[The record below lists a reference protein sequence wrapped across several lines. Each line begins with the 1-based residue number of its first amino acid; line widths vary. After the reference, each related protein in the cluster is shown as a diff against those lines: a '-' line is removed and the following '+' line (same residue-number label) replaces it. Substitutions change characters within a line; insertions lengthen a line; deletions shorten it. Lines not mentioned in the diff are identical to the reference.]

1 MSMQGI
7 ANILQLGYKEL
18 RSLGFE
24 KVLLFLLLWNF
35 SFGLYEAATSQS
47 TELRNASVAVVDEDR
62 SPLSQRLINA
72 LRPPEFLPPKLID
85 FAEAD
90 PGLDAG
96 LYTFSLHV
104 PAGFQRDVLA
114 GHQPAI
120 QLNIDA
126 TRMNEAFI
134 GAGYIHNII
143 TDEVSRFVLG
153 YRGET
158 VLPVKLSTRMQ
169 FNPNLNGVWFYGA
182 MELVNNIT
190 FMSIILAG
198 AALIREREHGTIE
211 HLLVMPLTPFQ
222 IMAAKIWA
230 NGLVVLAVAALALWI
245 VVQGALAMPIAGS
258 VSLFL
263 FAAMLNLF
271 STTALGILLATIA
284 RSMPQFALLMILV
297 VVPLN
302 MLSGASAPPESM
314 PLLVRSVML
323 AAPTTHF
330 VSLAQAVLFRGA
342 GLSVVWPQL
351 LAIAGIGA
359 AYFAAA
365 LLRFR
370 RTLAFS

>member
-1 MSMQGI
+1 MQHLV
-7 ANILQLGYKEL
+7 NIFQLGVKEI
-18 RSLGFE
+18 RSLGHD
-24 KVLLFLLLWNF
+24 KVLLFFLIWSF
-35 SFGLYEAATSQS
+35 SLGLYEAANSQS

-62 SPLSQRLINA
+62 SLLSQRLLDA
-72 LRPPEFLPPKLID
+72 LRPPEFLPPRLIS
-85 FAEAD
+85 FAEID

-96 LYTFSLHV
+96 LFTFTLQV
-104 PAGFQRDVLA
+104 PANFQRDLLA
-114 GHQPAI
+114 GGRPAL

-134 GAGYIHNII
+134 GSGYIHNIV
-143 TDEVSRFVLG
+143 TDEVTRFLQG
-153 YRGET
+153 YRGDPP
-158 VLPVKLSTRMQ
+158 LPIRLAVRMQ
-169 FNPNLNGVWFYGA
+169 FNPNLTGVWFYGA
-182 MELVNNIT
+182 MEMVNEIT

-198 AALIREREHGTIE
+198 AALIREREHGTLE

-222 IMAAKIWA
+222 IMAAKIWS
-230 NGLVVLAVAALALWI
+230 NGLVVLVVATLSLFI

-258 VSLFL
+258 VPLFL
-263 FAAMLNLF
+263 LAAALHLF
-271 STTALGILLATIA
+271 SATALGILLATLA

-314 PLLVRSVML
+314 PPAVQAIMQ

-342 GLSVVWPQL
+342 GLAIVWPQM
-351 LAIAGIGA
+351 LANLAIGA
-359 AYFAAA
+359 AFFAA

-370 RTLAFS
+370 RTVATS